1 MNDRLQRCYAGWL
14 AKLAGIRLGAPV
26 EGWTYEKIAS
36 EIGEIDGYITDLTRF
51 AADDD
56 SNGPMIFIRALNDY
70 SLDASPADIGRT
82 WLNYTPYEHGMF
94 WWGGYGISTE
104 HTAYLNLAS
113 GIEAPRSGSIAQ
125 NGAAVAEQIG
135 GQIFI
140 DTWGLVFPGDPAR
153 AAEYARR
160 AASVSHDG
168 NGIYGGMFVAA
179 AIALAYDERNIKKII
194 EGALKYIPENC
205 EYARAVRAVAI
216 FHEEFPDDWRECFK
230 YVHDH
235 WGYDRYPGNCH
246 IIPNAA
252 VMALAMYYGEGDF
265 DRTLNI
271 CCMCGWDTDCNVGN
285 VATILGVMKGLEGID
300 YEKWLAPIN
309 DGFAG
314 SSVMGCLNYMD
325 APWCAR
331 YLDDLARRLA
341 GEETLGFDPDARI
354 YDFEMPMSTHSFEG
368 EGAAL
373 KNAGGCLE
381 CSAEGRGRVFRRTY
395 HAPDYFMDDRY
406 SPELT
411 PELWPGQTVTAAVRG
426 ENVQARV
433 YVRDMYSEKIYE
445 GDEKLINGAVELKM
459 QIPAL
464 DNACIERMGIAFEG
478 EKLYI
483 DSVRISGAPNYSED
497 FEHVVM
503 ERHKGSPAH
512 SLSQFTRFKGLCDVK
527 DGEMSLSCADRGAV
541 FTGDIAWDDYVFAVR
556 FIPVTDGACEILARV
571 QGALRSVSVCL
582 DEGGLSIWKDDERR
596 ELAARCDYEFEKGRE
611 YALRV
616 ECCGDSITVSDEKG
630 LLVSARVPGRE
641 KGAVGFGV
649 RNGGRMLVKG
659 FEVRSAGNDK

>member
-1 MNDRLQRCYAGWL
+1 MNDRLLRCYAGWL
-14 AKLAGIRLGAPV
+14 AKLAGIRLGAPI
-26 EGWTYEKIAS
+26 EGWTYERIAD
-36 EIGEIDGYITDLTRF
+36 EIGEIDGYITDLSRF

-70 SLDASPADIGRT
+70 GLDATAEEIGRT

-94 WWGGYGISTE
+94 WWGGYGVSTE

-113 GIEAPRSGSIAQ
+113 GLAAPRSGSIAQ

-140 DTWGLVFPGDPAR
+140 DTWGLVFPGSPAR

-168 NGIYGGMFVAA
+168 NGVYGGMFVAA
-179 AIALAYDERNIKKII
+179 AVALAYDERNIRKII
-194 EGALKYIPENC
+194 EGALKYIPDNC

-216 FHEEFPDDWRECFK
+216 FHDEFPDDWRECFK

-252 VMALAMYYGEGDF
+252 VMALAMYYGDGDF
-265 DRTLNI
+265 SRTLNI

-285 VATILGVMKGLEGID
+285 VATILGVMNGLDGID
-300 YEKWLAPIN
+300 YDKWLAPIN

-341 GEETLGFDPDARI
+341 GEETAAFDACARV
-354 YDFEMPMSTHSFEG
+354 YDFELPGSTHSFESDW
-368 EGAAL
+368 AAL

-381 CSAEGRGRVFRRTY
+381 CKSDGEARVFRRTY

-406 SPELT
+406 SPEMT
-411 PELWPGQTVTAAVRG
+411 PELWPGQSVVAKVRG
-426 ENVQARV
+426 QRVSARA
-433 YVRDMYSEKIYE
+433 YARDMISGKLFE
-445 GDEKLINGAVELKM
+445 GATTEINGAAELRID
-459 QIPAL
+459 IPAL
-464 DNACIERMGIAFEG
+464 DNACMERMGVAFEG
-478 EKLYI
+478 GALYI
-483 DSVRISGAPNYSED
+483 DSVEIQGRPDYSAD
-497 FEHVVM
+497 FEHLVM
-503 ERHKGSPAH
+503 ERHRDSSMR
-512 SLSQFTRFKGLCDVK
+512 SLSQFTRFKGLCDVN
-527 DGEMSLSCADRGAV
+527 DGVMSLSCADRGAI
-541 FTGDIAWDDYVFAVR
+541 FTGDIAWDDYAFSAR
-556 FIPVTDGACEILARV
+556 FVPAAPGEYELLARV
-571 QGALRSVSVCL
+571 QGALRSVSVSL
-582 DEGGLSIWKDDERR
+582 GENGVSVWKDDVERR
-596 ELAARCDYEFEKGRE
+596 LIARCDHEFETGRE
-611 YALRV
+611 YFLKV
-616 ECCGDSITVSDEKG
+616 ECSGDDITVSDEKG
-630 LLVSARVPGRE
+630 LLVSARVPGRAR
-641 KGAVGFGV
+641 GAVGFGV
-649 RNGGRMLVKG
+649 RNGGRILVKD
-659 FEVRSAGNDK
+659 FQIRPLAE

>member
-1 MNDRLQRCYAGWL
+1 MNDRLLRCYAGWL
-14 AKLAGIRLGAPV
+14 AKLAGIRLGAPM
-26 EGWTYEKIAS
+26 EGCTYDQIA
-36 EIGEIDGYITDLTRF
+36 ERYGEIDGYTEDLTRF

-70 SLDASPADIGRT
+70 GLDATAEEIGRT

-104 HTAYLNLAS
+104 HTAYLNLAN
-113 GIEAPRSGSIAQ
+113 GIPAPRSGSIQQ

-140 DTWGLVFPGDPAR
+140 DTWGLVFPGDPDR

-179 AIALAYDERNIKKII
+179 AIALAYDERDIKKII
-194 EGALKYIPENC
+194 EGALKQIPERC

-230 YVHDH
+230 YVRDH

-265 DRTLNI
+265 DKTLNI

-285 VATILGVMKGLEGID
+285 VATILGVMNGLEGINYD
-300 YEKWLAPIN
+300 KWLRPIN

-341 GEETLGFDPDARI
+341 DEETAGFDPDRRI
-354 YDFEMPMSTHSFEG
+354 YDFELPGSTHSFEG
-368 EGAAL
+368 EGAQVR
-373 KNAGGCLE
+373 NAGGCLE
-381 CSAEGRGRVFRRTY
+381 CVSDGKGRFFRRMY

-406 SPELT
+406 SPEMT
-411 PELWPGQTVTAAVRG
+411 PELWPGQRVVYKVRG
-426 ENVQARV
+426 ENVRV
-433 YVRDMYSEKIYE
+433 RPYVRDAISGEDIFGNEIVVRGESELAF
-445 GDEKLINGAVELKM
+445 D
-459 QIPAL
+459 IPAMV
-464 DNACIERMGIAFEG
+464 NACIERMGLEFEG
-478 EKLYI
+478 
-483 DSVRISGAPNYSED
+483 GALVLDCAEIMGCPDFTND
-497 FEHVVM
+497 FEHISM
-503 ERHKGSPAH
+503 DRHKGALYR
-512 SLSQFTRFKGLCDVK
+512 SLSQFTRNKGLCDV
-527 DGEMSLSCADRGAV
+527 DGGKLSLSCADKGAV
-541 FTGDIAWDDYVFAVR
+541 YTGDIGWKDYVFTAR
-556 FIPVTDGACEILARV
+556 FTPVTQGACEMLVRV
-571 QGALRSVSVCL
+571 QGALRGVSVAL
-582 DEGGLSIWKDDERR
+582 SGDGISIWKDDMERQ
-596 ELAARCDYEFEKGRE
+596 LVAKCDHEFEIGRE
-611 YALRV
+611 YSIIV
-616 ECCGDSITVSDEKG
+616 ECRGDDITVSDEKG
-630 LLVSARVPGRE
+630 LLISARVPGRE
-641 KGAVGFGV
+641 KGAIGFGV
-649 RNGGRMLVKG
+649 RGGSRMLVRDYS
-659 FEVRSAGNDK
+659 VNHV